1 MSEDGEPVLIAGGG
15 PVGLLC
21 AWLLGRRGLRVRL
34 FDDNAGPQA
43 DPRAATTHPA
53 TLELL
58 AEDGLAEDMARVG
71 LVAPIFQFWDRPSGE
86 LVAQFDH
93 ALLKD
98 DTRYPYVVQCEQF
111 KTAKLILDRLRKLPN
126 VEVLFG
132 HEVIGGRRRPQ
143 VRSAVEVRG
152 PDGVKTHTGSYLI
165 GADGGRSVVR
175 KQCDIPFE
183 GFTWPE
189 RFLVLDD
196 AV

>member
-1 MSEDGEPVLIAGGG
+1 MSGDGDLVLVAGGG

-34 FDDNAGPQA
+34 FDNNAAPQA

-111 KTAKLILDRLRKLPN
+111 KTAKLLLDRLRKLPN

-132 HEVIGGRRRPQ
+132 HEVTDVAQAEGSVSSRRARAGGNHDACRRLSHRRRRRPQ
-143 VRSAVEVRG
+143 HRAQAVRYCRSRA
-152 PDGVKTHTGSYLI
+152 SL
-165 GADGGRSVVR
+165 GRSVSSY
-175 KQCDIPFE
+175 
-183 GFTWPE
+183 
-189 RFLVLDD
+189 
-196 AV
+196 

>member
-58 AEDGLAEDMARVG
+58 AVDGLAEDMARAG

-132 HEVIGGRRRPQ
+132 HEVIEVTQMRRVGNGRGARAGWCQDAYRQLSHWRRRRPQ
-143 VRSAVEVRG
+143 RRAQAVRNS
-152 PDGVKTHTGSYLI
+152 I
-165 GADGGRSVVR
+165 
-175 KQCDIPFE
+175 
-183 GFTWPE
+183 
-189 RFLVLDD
+189 
-196 AV
+196 